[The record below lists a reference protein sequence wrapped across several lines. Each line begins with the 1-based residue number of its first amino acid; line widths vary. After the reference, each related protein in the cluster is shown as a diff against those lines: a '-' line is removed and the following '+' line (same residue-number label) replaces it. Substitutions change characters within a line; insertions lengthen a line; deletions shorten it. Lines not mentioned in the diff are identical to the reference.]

1 MVGWGRANGHGCCPL
16 HEVLIITTCVFAGGW
31 VLLVIIRA
39 RLSCGSRSHQGHGR
53 DQGKDPFSPT
63 HPTLRLISL
72 GVWHA
77 SSDLPVIAAG
87 APTGSAPRSA
97 QPVDISLRPKG
108 MCHPHLGLPRGGR
121 THRCARW
128 VIHATRRWIG
138 PAGVGS
144 VPFGIDPLND
154 LLTGVWAS

>member
-1 MVGWGRANGHGCCPL
+1 MGCNAGEGSRNTELIESWCCAL

-77 SSDLPVIAAG
+77 PSDLPVIAAR
-87 APTGSAPRSA
+87 APTGY
-97 QPVDISLRPKG
+97 DG
-108 MCHPHLGLPRGGR
+108 
-121 THRCARW
+121 
-128 VIHATRRWIG
+128 
-138 PAGVGS
+138 
-144 VPFGIDPLND
+144 
-154 LLTGVWAS
+154 